1 MGGNKMSS
9 YVVQGAKLKC
19 SFGDK
24 ESDFKVPMTHQILI
38 NNKPQGNIMDFKP
51 NMNILPFGMC
61 SSLANPTVAAAT
73 AANYGRLQKMP
84 CIPVTIMPWINGKMD
99 VLLENFPAMLKCS
112 TTMCMW
118 CGVISITDDGQ

>member
-1 MGGNKMSS
+1 MSS

-19 SFGDK
+19 SFGDN
-24 ESDFKVPMTHQILI
+24 ESNFQIPMDHKISI

-84 CIPVTIMPWINGKMD
+84 CIPVTVTPWFNAKMN
-99 VLLENFPAMLKCS
+99 VLLENFPAMLDCS
-112 TTMCMW
+112 KTTCMW
-118 CGVISITDDGQ
+118 CGIISITDCGQ